1 MSEEVF
7 QKYRDIVFDIVR
19 KYGIKQKT
27 KILRELK
34 NAINYLPGE
43 NITEKDLRKH
53 ELDGDFDSVFDT
65 EFDTTTSKMVSL
77 GDIKN
82 EPNSNSDIE
91 SGINYD
97 IIMQKF
103 YKLESRIEKLEKGFK
118 TVEEPNFKGKKTAF
132 SVRIPE
138 ELYNKLKDLKET
150 YGTTLN
156 KLILK
161 AIALLIA
168 NSEGEK

>member
-1 MSEEVF
+1 
-7 QKYRDIVFDIVR
+7 
-19 KYGIKQKT
+19 
-27 KILRELK
+27 
-34 NAINYLPGE
+34 
-43 NITEKDLRKH
+43 
-53 ELDGDFDSVFDT
+53 
-65 EFDTTTSKMVSL
+65 MVSL

-161 AIALLIA
+161 AIALLIT